1 MMVGTI
7 CRRGDRQVGRV
18 DIHVKLDMTAAR
30 TLSSRHSVV
39 RKASNMRACGGPQ
52 SPVSTPRVLPTAP
65 ERVCLARATP
75 WTLVDLGGM
84 TSSKRPRRLHGQG
97 RLGRLGVETTRP
109 RAYIS
114 QNHLIR
120 SYDGRHGLRRPW
132 EVGRRASASARG
144 RPRAT
149 YPLRADMRG
158 KGVNNKNSNS
168 GLTFGFSI
176 PVCCDDPLAVNTI

>member
-1 MMVGTI
+1 MAH
-7 CRRGDRQVGRV
+7 GDRHVGRV

-39 RKASNMRACGGPQ
+39 RKASNTRACGGPQ
-52 SPVSTPRVLPTAP
+52 SPVSTPWVLPTAP

-144 RPRAT
+144 RRGILIRSERISTAT
-149 YPLRADMRG
+149 G
-158 KGVNNKNSNS
+158 KGLKTRDRVNLCES
-168 GLTFGFSI
+168 GLKWLRTW
-176 PVCCDDPLAVNTI
+176 A

>member
-1 MMVGTI
+1 MAH
-7 CRRGDRQVGRV
+7 GDRHVGRV

-52 SPVSTPRVLPTAP
+52 SPVSTPWVLPTAP

-97 RLGRLGVETTRP
+97 RLGRLGVEATRP
-109 RAYIS
+109 RALTY
-114 QNHLIR
+114 HRTTL
-120 SYDGRHGLRRPW
+120 YEATMGGTACGGHGKSA
-132 EVGRRASASARG
+132 VGRAQVRARDGASDGIISHRD
-144 RPRAT
+144 R
-149 YPLRADMRG
+149 DM
-158 KGVNNKNSNS
+158 
-168 GLTFGFSI
+168 
-176 PVCCDDPLAVNTI
+176 